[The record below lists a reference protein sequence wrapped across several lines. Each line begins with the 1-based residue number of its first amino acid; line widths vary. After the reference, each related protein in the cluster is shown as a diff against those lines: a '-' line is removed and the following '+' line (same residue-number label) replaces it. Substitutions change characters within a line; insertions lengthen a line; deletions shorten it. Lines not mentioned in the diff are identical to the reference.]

1 MSITSN
7 EFIWQFT
14 VRNPSLGPLG
24 LRENLI
30 VVTELLNNE
39 RNSGGSIGLGH
50 KKVLILMRWL

>member
-7 EFIWQFT
+7 KFIWQFT

-24 LRENLI
+24 LRENVI

-39 RNSGGSIGLGH
+39 RNSGGSIRFGH